1 MRTVS
6 RIAAFATAAA
16 LTVAA
21 SGEVDAQATLDPD
34 SRWSIDGRAGVGLP
48 VGDLSDFQDAGFA
61 AGLGIGYRV
70 HPRVTLRVDGDVEV
84 LSGAEIGGS
93 DEFVDTNLWHYTG
106 GVEFALTDPTRTP
119 WNVSANVGAGATT
132 FSFDLET
139 EAPGVDDTQTYFS
152 TRGGLNVGYFV
163 SSGVEVFARGDAHLM
178 FVDEDDFES
187 EPGEPPILEDT
198 AWSIPLTAGLRVH
211 F

>member
-1 MRTVS
+1 M
-6 RIAAFATAAA
+6 RIARRIGAFVVAAA
-16 LTVAA
+16 LIAVG
-21 SGEVDAQATLDPD
+21 SGTAHAQATLEPD
-34 SRWSIDGRAGVGLP
+34 SRWSVDGRAGVGLP
-48 VGDLSDFQDAGFA
+48 VGDLADFQDAGFA

-70 HPRVTLRVDGDVEV
+70 HPRVTLRADGDLEV

-106 GVEFALTDPTRTP
+106 GVEVALTDPTRSP

-163 SSGVEVFARGDAHLM
+163 SSGVEVFARGDAHLI
-178 FVDEDDFES
+178 FVDEEDFES

-198 AWSIPLTAGLRVH
+198 AWSVPLTAGFRIH